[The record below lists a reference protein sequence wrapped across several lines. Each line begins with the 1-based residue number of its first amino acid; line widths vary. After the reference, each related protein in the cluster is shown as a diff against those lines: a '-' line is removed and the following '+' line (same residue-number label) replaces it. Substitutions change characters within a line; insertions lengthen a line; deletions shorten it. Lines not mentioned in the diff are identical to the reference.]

1 MWRKILNVLSWLS
14 SDRWFDSAI
23 LFMRIFIGAMMLT
36 HGIGKLQN
44 YNAIV
49 NSFPDPLGI
58 GSAVSFA
65 IITFV
70 EVGCSVLIIMGLFTR
85 LATLPLIFGMFVATF
100 IAFPDKSFAAGE
112 LSFVYMGIYFR
123 EADDTPSMRLCSPI
137 GRPNELEIKV
147 KYDRRKVNRSNFD
160 YF

>member
-36 HGIGKLQN
+36 HGIVKLQN

-112 LSFVYMGIYFR
+112 LSFVYMGIYIMLLI
-123 EADDTPSMRLCSPI
+123 SGG
-137 GRPNELEIKV
+137 GRYAIDAFMFPYWTAERTGNKGKI
-147 KYDRRKVNRSNFD
+147 
-160 YF
+160 

>member
-1 MWRKILNVLSWLS
+1 MNNRLTTLLSSLS

-36 HGIGKLQN
+36 HGIGKIQN

-58 GSAVSFA
+58 GSAVSFTL
-65 IITFV
+65 ITLT

-85 LATLPLIFGMFVATF
+85 LATLPLIFGMYIATF
-100 IAFPDKSFAAGE
+100 IAFPEKTFAEGE
-112 LSFVYMGIYFR
+112 LSFVYMGIYIMLLV
-123 EADDTPSMRLCSPI
+123 SGG
-137 GRPNELEIKV
+137 GRYALDALFFP
-147 KYDRRKVNRSNFD
+147 YRR
-160 YF
+160 

>member
-1 MWRKILNVLSWLS
+1 MWRKILNILSWLS

-85 LATLPLIFGMFVATF
+85 LATLPLVFGMFVATF

-112 LSFVYMGIYFR
+112 LSFVYMGIYIMLLISGGGRYAIDAFMFPYWTAER
-123 EADDTPSMRLCSPI
+123 I
-137 GRPNELEIKV
+137 GNKGKI
-147 KYDRRKVNRSNFD
+147 
-160 YF
+160 

>member
-1 MWRKILNVLSWLS
+1 MWHKIFNLLSQLS

-112 LSFVYMGIYFR
+112 LSFVYMGIYIMLLISGGGRYAIDAFMFPYWTAER
-123 EADDTPSMRLCSPI
+123 I
-137 GRPNELEIKV
+137 GNKGKI
-147 KYDRRKVNRSNFD
+147 
-160 YF
+160 

>member
-36 HGIGKLQN
+36 HGISKLQN

-58 GSAVSFA
+58 GSAASFA

-112 LSFVYMGIYFR
+112 LSFVYMGIYIMLLI
-123 EADDTPSMRLCSPI
+123 SGG
-137 GRPNELEIKV
+137 GRYAIDAFMFPYWTAERTGNKGKI
-147 KYDRRKVNRSNFD
+147 
-160 YF
+160 

>member
-112 LSFVYMGIYFR
+112 LSFVYMGIYIMLLISGGGRYAIDAFMFPYWTAER
-123 EADDTPSMRLCSPI
+123 I
-137 GRPNELEIKV
+137 GNKGKI
-147 KYDRRKVNRSNFD
+147 
-160 YF
+160 

>member
-1 MWRKILNVLSWLS
+1 MWRKIFNLLSQLS

-58 GSAVSFA
+58 SSAASFTL
-65 IITFV
+65 ITLA
-70 EVGCSVLIIMGLFTR
+70 EVGCSVLIIMGLLTR

-100 IAFPDKSFAAGE
+100 LTFPDKPFAEGE
-112 LSFVYMGIYFR
+112 LSFVYMGIYIMLLI
-123 EADDTPSMRLCSPI
+123 S
-137 GRPNELEIKV
+137 GGG
-147 KYDRRKVNRSNFD
+147 KYALDALFFPCLRSK
-160 YF
+160 

>member
-1 MWRKILNVLSWLS
+1 MNNRLTTLLSSLS

-36 HGIGKLQN
+36 HGIGKIQN

-58 GSAVSFA
+58 GSAASFTL
-65 IITFV
+65 ITLI

-85 LATLPLIFGMFVATF
+85 LATLPLIFGMYVATF
-100 IAFPDKSFAAGE
+100 IAFPEKTFAEGE
-112 LSFVYMGIYFR
+112 LSFVYMGIYIMLLV
-123 EADDTPSMRLCSPI
+123 SGG
-137 GRPNELEIKV
+137 GRYALDALFFP
-147 KYDRRKVNRSNFD
+147 YRR
-160 YF
+160 

>member
-23 LFMRIFIGAMMLT
+23 LFMRIFVGAMMLT

-112 LSFVYMGIYFR
+112 LSFVYMGIYIMLLISGGGRYAIDAFMFPYWTAER
-123 EADDTPSMRLCSPI
+123 I
-137 GRPNELEIKV
+137 GNKGKI
-147 KYDRRKVNRSNFD
+147 
-160 YF
+160 

>member
-58 GSAVSFA
+58 GSAISFA

-112 LSFVYMGIYFR
+112 LSFVYMGIYIMLLISGGGRYAIDAFMFPYWTAER
-123 EADDTPSMRLCSPI
+123 I
-137 GRPNELEIKV
+137 GNKGKI
-147 KYDRRKVNRSNFD
+147 
-160 YF
+160 

>member
-1 MWRKILNVLSWLS
+1 MNNRLTTLLSSLS

-58 GSAVSFA
+58 GSAVSFTL
-65 IITFV
+65 ITLT

-85 LATLPLIFGMFVATF
+85 LATLPLIFGMYIATF
-100 IAFPDKSFAAGE
+100 IAFPEKTFAEGE
-112 LSFVYMGIYFR
+112 LSFVYMGIYIMLLV
-123 EADDTPSMRLCSPI
+123 SGG
-137 GRPNELEIKV
+137 GRYALDALFFP
-147 KYDRRKVNRSNFD
+147 YRR
-160 YF
+160 

>member
-14 SDRWFDSAI
+14 SDRWFDSAV

-112 LSFVYMGIYFR
+112 LSFVYMGIYIMLLISGGGRYAIDAFMFPYWTAER
-123 EADDTPSMRLCSPI
+123 I
-137 GRPNELEIKV
+137 GNKGKI
-147 KYDRRKVNRSNFD
+147 
-160 YF
+160 

>member
-1 MWRKILNVLSWLS
+1 MWRKILNALSWLA

-112 LSFVYMGIYFR
+112 LSFVYMGIYIMLLISGGGRYAIDAFMFPYWTAER
-123 EADDTPSMRLCSPI
+123 I
-137 GRPNELEIKV
+137 GNKGKI
-147 KYDRRKVNRSNFD
+147 
-160 YF
+160 

>member
-70 EVGCSVLIIMGLFTR
+70 EVGCSVLIIMGLCTR

-112 LSFVYMGIYFR
+112 LSFVYMGIYIMLLISGGGRYAIDAFMFPYWTAER
-123 EADDTPSMRLCSPI
+123 I
-137 GRPNELEIKV
+137 GNKGKI
-147 KYDRRKVNRSNFD
+147 
-160 YF
+160 

>member
-1 MWRKILNVLSWLS
+1 MNNRLTTLLSSLS

-36 HGIGKLQN
+36 HGIGKIQN

-58 GSAVSFA
+58 GSAVSFTL
-65 IITFV
+65 ITLI

-85 LATLPLIFGMFVATF
+85 LATLPLIFGMYIATF
-100 IAFPDKSFAAGE
+100 IAFPEKTFAEGE
-112 LSFVYMGIYFR
+112 LSFVYMGIYIMLLV
-123 EADDTPSMRLCSPI
+123 SGG
-137 GRPNELEIKV
+137 GRYALDALFFP
-147 KYDRRKVNRSNFD
+147 YRR
-160 YF
+160 

>member
-1 MWRKILNVLSWLS
+1 MNNRLTTLLSSLS

-58 GSAVSFA
+58 GSAVSFTL
-65 IITFV
+65 ITLI

-85 LATLPLIFGMFVATF
+85 LATLPLIFGMYIATF
-100 IAFPDKSFAAGE
+100 IAFPEKTFAEGE
-112 LSFVYMGIYFR
+112 LSFVYMGIYIMLLV
-123 EADDTPSMRLCSPI
+123 SGG
-137 GRPNELEIKV
+137 GRYALDALFFP
-147 KYDRRKVNRSNFD
+147 YRR
-160 YF
+160 

>member
-1 MWRKILNVLSWLS
+1 MNNRLKTLLSSLS

-36 HGIGKLQN
+36 HGIGKIQN

-58 GSAVSFA
+58 GSAASFTL
-65 IITFV
+65 ITLI

-85 LATLPLIFGMFVATF
+85 LATLPLIFGMYIATF
-100 IAFPDKSFAAGE
+100 IAFPEKTFAEGE
-112 LSFVYMGIYFR
+112 LSFVYMGIYIMLLV
-123 EADDTPSMRLCSPI
+123 SGG
-137 GRPNELEIKV
+137 GRYALDALFFP
-147 KYDRRKVNRSNFD
+147 YRR
-160 YF
+160 

>member
-58 GSAVSFA
+58 GSPVSFA

-70 EVGCSVLIIMGLFTR
+70 EVGCSVLIIIGLFTR

-112 LSFVYMGIYFR
+112 LSFVYMGIYIMLLISGGGRYAIDAFMFPYWTAER
-123 EADDTPSMRLCSPI
+123 I
-137 GRPNELEIKV
+137 GNKGKI
-147 KYDRRKVNRSNFD
+147 
-160 YF
+160 

>member
-23 LFMRIFIGAMMLT
+23 FFMRIFIGAMMLT

-112 LSFVYMGIYFR
+112 LSFVYMGIYIMLLISGGGRYAIDAFMFPYWTAER
-123 EADDTPSMRLCSPI
+123 I
-137 GRPNELEIKV
+137 GNKGKI
-147 KYDRRKVNRSNFD
+147 
-160 YF
+160 

>member
-1 MWRKILNVLSWLS
+1 MLKRKIMWRKILNVLSWLS

-112 LSFVYMGIYFR
+112 LSFVYMGIYIMLLISGGGRYAIDAFMFPYWTAER
-123 EADDTPSMRLCSPI
+123 I
-137 GRPNELEIKV
+137 GNKGKI
-147 KYDRRKVNRSNFD
+147 
-160 YF
+160 

>member
-1 MWRKILNVLSWLS
+1 MWHKIFNLLSQLS

-65 IITFV
+65 IISFV

-112 LSFVYMGIYFR
+112 LSFVYMGIYIMLLI
-123 EADDTPSMRLCSPI
+123 SGG
-137 GRPNELEIKV
+137 GRYAIDAFMFPYWTAERTGNKGKI
-147 KYDRRKVNRSNFD
+147 
-160 YF
+160 

>member
-1 MWRKILNVLSWLS
+1 MWRRILNTLSWLA
-14 SDRWFDSAI
+14 SDRWFDSAV

-58 GSAVSFA
+58 GSAASFTL
-65 IITFV
+65 ITLT
-70 EVGCSVLIIMGLFTR
+70 EVGCSVLLIMGLMTR

-100 IAFPDKSFAAGE
+100 LAFPDKTFAEGE
-112 LSFVYMGIYFR
+112 LSFIYMGIYIMLLI
-123 EADDTPSMRLCSPI
+123 SGG
-137 GRPNELEIKV
+137 GRYAIDAFLFPYWSAERAYAMDEKSSIKD
-147 KYDRRKVNRSNFD
+147 K
-160 YF
+160 

>member
-49 NSFPDPLGI
+49 DSFPDPLGI

-112 LSFVYMGIYFR
+112 LSFVYMGIYIMLLISGGGRYAIDAFMFPYWTAER
-123 EADDTPSMRLCSPI
+123 I
-137 GRPNELEIKV
+137 GNKGKI
-147 KYDRRKVNRSNFD
+147 
-160 YF
+160 

>member
-1 MWRKILNVLSWLS
+1 MWRKILNALSWLA
-14 SDRWFDSAI
+14 SDRWFDSAV

-49 NSFPDPLGI
+49 NSFPDPFGI

-65 IITFV
+65 LITFT
-70 EVGCSVLIIMGLFTR
+70 EVVCSVLIIMGLFTR

-112 LSFVYMGIYFR
+112 LSFVYMGIYIMLLISGGGKYAIDALIFPFWTAER
-123 EADDTPSMRLCSPI
+123 ACDKS
-137 GRPNELEIKV
+137 IK
-147 KYDRRKVNRSNFD
+147 
-160 YF
+160 

>member
-58 GSAVSFA
+58 GSPVSFA

-112 LSFVYMGIYFR
+112 LSFVYMGIYIMLLISGGGRYAIDAFMFPYWTAER
-123 EADDTPSMRLCSPI
+123 I
-137 GRPNELEIKV
+137 GNKGKI
-147 KYDRRKVNRSNFD
+147 
-160 YF
+160 

>member
-58 GSAVSFA
+58 GSAASFA

-100 IAFPDKSFAAGE
+100 IAFPEKSFAAGE
-112 LSFVYMGIYFR
+112 LSFVYMGIYIMLLISGGGRYAIDAFMFPYWTAER
-123 EADDTPSMRLCSPI
+123 I
-137 GRPNELEIKV
+137 GNKGKI
-147 KYDRRKVNRSNFD
+147 
-160 YF
+160 

>member
-100 IAFPDKSFAAGE
+100 IAFPEKSFAAGE
-112 LSFVYMGIYFR
+112 LSFVYMGIYIMLLISGGGRYAIDAFMFPYWTAER
-123 EADDTPSMRLCSPI
+123 I
-137 GRPNELEIKV
+137 GNKGKI
-147 KYDRRKVNRSNFD
+147 
-160 YF
+160 

>member
-70 EVGCSVLIIMGLFTR
+70 EVGCSALIIMGLFTR

-112 LSFVYMGIYFR
+112 LSFVYMGIYIMLLISGGGRYAIDAFMFPYWTAER
-123 EADDTPSMRLCSPI
+123 I
-137 GRPNELEIKV
+137 GNKGKI
-147 KYDRRKVNRSNFD
+147 
-160 YF
+160 

>member
-1 MWRKILNVLSWLS
+1 MWRKILNALSWLS
-14 SDRWFDSAI
+14 SDRWFDSAV

-44 YNAIV
+44 YNAID

-58 GSAVSFA
+58 SSAASFTF
-65 IITFV
+65 ITLA

-100 IAFPDKSFAAGE
+100 LAFPDKSFAEGE
-112 LSFVYMGIYFR
+112 LSFVYMGIYIMLLISGGGKYALDALFFPSSRIKR
-123 EADDTPSMRLCSPI
+123 EL
-137 GRPNELEIKV
+137 
-147 KYDRRKVNRSNFD
+147 
-160 YF
+160 

>member
-1 MWRKILNVLSWLS
+1 MYGFKRSLCIILTSQIMNNRLTTLLSSLS

-36 HGIGKLQN
+36 HGIGKIQN

-58 GSAVSFA
+58 GSADSFTL
-65 IITFV
+65 ITLT

-85 LATLPLIFGMFVATF
+85 LATLPLIFGMYIATF
-100 IAFPDKSFAAGE
+100 IAFPEKTFAEGE
-112 LSFVYMGIYFR
+112 LSFVYMGVYIMLLV
-123 EADDTPSMRLCSPI
+123 SGG
-137 GRPNELEIKV
+137 GRYAL
-147 KYDRRKVNRSNFD
+147 
-160 YF
+160 